1 MRNFA
6 LYHHVNGNEKSIRTF
21 VGLTIFVLFVL
32 KTQLLSWCSS
42 PPTCCWWARRNV
54 HQWNC
59 NVLADTAESSFTLR
73 EKHYNSSSKLLC
85 VSLLKHK
92 DGTRTIEM
100 ILVSTVLKLA
110 KDISRVVAAGSTFT
124 CGCLHDK
131 ITHKLNRTTKSST
144 SKERNMTTHKK
155 QRHHCGSN
163 LRLYLIE
170 MDPEESS
177 KHCIAAGIS
186 RRLAGYWEKFSIS
199 NHHVSVELHRLW

>member
-1 MRNFA
+1 MVRNFA

-32 KTQLLSWCSS
+32 ETQLLSWCSS

-100 ILVSTVLKLA
+100 ILVSTVLK
-110 KDISRVVAAGSTFT
+110 ISLWRCSYKGGRYSNT
-124 CGCLHDK
+124 CGWLKQIIMLQRNNTLH
-131 ITHKLNRTTKSST
+131 TSAWPTKTST
-144 SKERNMTTHKK
+144 ERRK
-155 QRHHCGSN
+155 R
-163 LRLYLIE
+163 
-170 MDPEESS
+170 
-177 KHCIAAGIS
+177 
-186 RRLAGYWEKFSIS
+186 
-199 NHHVSVELHRLW
+199 

>member
-1 MRNFA
+1 MS
-6 LYHHVNGNEKSIRTF
+6 K
-21 VGLTIFVLFVL
+21 
-32 KTQLLSWCSS
+32 
-42 PPTCCWWARRNV
+42 RNV

-59 NVLADTAESSFTLR
+59 SVFADITESSFTLR
-73 EKHYNSSSKLLC
+73 EEHYNSSSKLLC

-110 KDISRVVAAGSTFT
+110 KDISRVFAASITIT

-131 ITHKLNRTTKSST
+131 ITHKLIRTTKSET
-144 SKERNMTTHKK
+144 RKERNMATHKM

-177 KHCIAAGIS
+177 KHCIAADIS